1 VVPAEQLRNKGLEI
15 ARSIASKG
23 PVAVRLTKQ
32 IVQRGQDMDLANAC
46 QQEAYAFGLLCTTE
60 DQKEG
65 MQAFLDKRPARFVG
79 R

>member
-1 VVPAEQLRNKGLEI
+1 M
-15 ARSIASKG
+15 IASKG

-32 IVQRGQDMDLANAC
+32 IVQRGQDLDLANAC
-46 QQEAYAFGLLCTTE
+46 QQEAYAFGLTCATA

-65 MQAFLDKRPARFVG
+65 MKAFLEKRPARFTG